1 MTKLMDKMYFKGLE
15 LKTKMGRLLKDEKGE
30 TNIIAIILI
39 LVIVIGLVIIF
50 KGHIETMVKNIWLKI
65 NQDASSIYNPST
77 QPQ

>member
-15 LKTKMGRLLKDEKGE
+15 MKAKMGRLLKDERGE

-50 KGHIETMVKNIWLKI
+50 KDKIETMVGNIWTKI
-65 NQDASSIYNPST
+65 EGDAAGIYGA
-77 QPQ
+77 QPE